1 MSSNTR
7 IETHPG
13 FYLHDDRG
21 CIVGISEV
29 GVAAEPEREMVTG
42 GGLVDLPEDDRPPSI
57 AVLHAPSMPQRF
69 LSVEITGSGVFMVR
83 TDGTRCSIL
92 CDPLV
97 AEEVAR
103 RETMVVKEAGD
114 HHKDCLTYEI
124 AIVGPEHENSMR
136 M

>member
-1 MSSNTR
+1 MSNR
-7 IETHPG
+7 LETHPG

-29 GVAAEPEREMVTG
+29 GVAAEPERELVTG
-42 GGLVDLPEDDRPPSI
+42 GGLVDLPEDDRLPSI
-57 AVLHAPSMPQRF
+57 AVLFAPSMPQRF
-69 LSVEITGSGVFMVR
+69 QAVEITGGGVFMVR
-83 TDGTRCSIL
+83 TDGARCGIT

-97 AEEVAR
+97 AEGVAR
-103 RETMVVKEAGD
+103 CDVMVVKEAGD

-124 AIVGPEHENSMR
+124 AIVSPDYGMSMR